1 MGMSWRPSWRTLGGW
16 LLSTLAIAKAQAGP
30 DRSRSLPEGGNDC
43 FERPTDSQRDSI
55 AKYLASEYAIA
66 GADSVGRQN
75 ICRFAQMLTED
86 PKLRS
91 CADVY
96 ARKGQALAAFGLSD
110 SGPPSDAE
118 PLMKTLQIAKNPNP
132 DGSYGPD
139 FLSHDEF
146 MAINDYTYRSGFRD
160 MNIYLR
166 ADRKPVS
173 PAMEA
178 KVSRLIAALDKIKH
192 PKKGPV
198 YRGTRLPP
206 EVRAA
211 HKIGAVMTEKSFT
224 STSYVSTGAHPGRDK
239 FLIYNATAK
248 GISAYAGTT
257 VEGEGYTIENEREVL
272 FPPQT
277 RFFVIDILREHPSLK
292 EYRSGQGLHYTLAE
306 MLPCE

>member
-1 MGMSWRPSWRTLGGW
+1 
-16 LLSTLAIAKAQAGP
+16 
-30 DRSRSLPEGGNDC
+30 
-43 FERPTDSQRDSI
+43 
-55 AKYLASEYAIA
+55 
-66 GADSVGRQN
+66 
-75 ICRFAQMLTED
+75 
-86 PKLRS
+86 
-91 CADVY
+91 
-96 ARKGQALAAFGLSD
+96 
-110 SGPPSDAE
+110 
-118 PLMKTLQIAKNPNP
+118 MKTLQIAKNPNP

-178 KVSRLIAALDKIKH
+178 KVSRFIAPLDKIKH